1 MVVLEHRFDECT
13 GNWRLV
19 GSGEERAIR
28 CDRCDSSYAATPE
41 NRLAA
46 IDENYAGIY
55 LRRLTAE
62 GLAQLEAD
70 KGENSD

>member
-1 MVVLEHRFDECT
+1 MVVLEHRFNECT

-28 CDRCDSSYAATPE
+28 CDRCDNAYAATPE

-70 KGENSD
+70 RRERAD

>member
-1 MVVLEHRFDECT
+1 MVVLEHDLGECT

-19 GSGEERAIR
+19 GSGDSRCIR
-28 CDRCDSSYAATPE
+28 CDRCDAQYPATPE

-62 GLAQLEAD
+62 GGSQID
-70 KGENSD
+70 SDRDAA

>member
-1 MVVLEHRFDECT
+1 MVVLEHRFPECA

-28 CDRCDSSYAATPE
+28 CDRCDCSHPATPE

-70 KGENSD
+70 RRNASD

>member
-1 MVVLEHRFDECT
+1 MVVLEHRFNECT

-62 GLAQLEAD
+62 GLAQLEAE
-70 KGENSD
+70 KRESSD